1 MGGVMDN
8 SVIVIVVI
16 GIVICIV
23 AMCREI
29 TCWYFKFNEM
39 LIRDDRNSQFTERD
53 LAVP

>member
-1 MGGVMDN
+1 MDN

-39 LIRDDRNSQFTERD
+39 LSVMTEIRNLLKEISQSRR
-53 LAVP
+53 AQ